1 MPFVPQRQILLGLLL
16 GAAALGVIFYLS
28 GLATTVALGSD
39 ARRGFLLVPALPTPL
54 YVLMGFVALSAV
66 CVTLLGT
73 VLRRRKP
80 PEPARK
86 RHIEAIKPT
95 WLTVLTL
102 FTPLVLVL
110 LIMRWLMRHGSQVQ
124 EWLAAWRQG
133 LQALPTSLQEGARA
147 FLPEV
152 HSSLTGYALF
162 IIVIVVYGGITV
174 LGLWVLFERQRGFST
189 DNTEEDRQARR
200 VRKAVASSLQALQRH
215 DDPRQAIIACYAR
228 LEHLLEDHG
237 VPATASLTPQEYMG
251 TALRGLDLPL
261 DAFTGLVELFE
272 LARYS
277 LHPLGEAD
285 RATATTHLET
295 IHAHLAWEAALAPQ
309 S

>member
-16 GAAALGVIFYLS
+16 GATLLGVVLYLS
-28 GLATTVALGSD
+28 GLATTVALGND
-39 ARRGFLLVPALPTPL
+39 TRQGFLLVPALPTPL
-54 YVLMGFVALSAV
+54 YVLMGLVALSAI
-66 CVTLLGT
+66 CVTLLAS
-73 VLRRRKP
+73 LFRRKK
-80 PEPARK
+80 PEEPMRQ
-86 RHIEAIKPT
+86 RHSEAIKPT
-95 WLTVLTL
+95 WLTALTL
-102 FTPLVLVL
+102 FTPLLLVL
-110 LIMRWLMRHGSQVQ
+110 LIMLWLMRHGSQVQ

-133 LQALPTSLQEGARA
+133 LQALPASLQEGAQT

-162 IIVIVVYGGITV
+162 IIVIVVYGGITL
-174 LGLWVLFERQRGFST
+174 LGLCVLFERQRGFAT
-189 DNTEEDRQARR
+189 DNTGEDRQARR
-200 VRKAVASSLQALQRH
+200 VRKAVTSSLQALQRH
-215 DDPRQAIIACYAR
+215 ADPRQAIIACYAR
-228 LEHLLEDHG
+228 LEHLLEDYG

-277 LHPLGEAD
+277 LHPLDEAD
-285 RATATTHLET
+285 RATAAAHLET
-295 IHAHLAWEAALAPQ
+295 IHAHLAWEAALASQ